1 MSLPIFVIVQI
12 LLLTLALMGSAFF
25 SATEMALLSANRLRV
40 SQRAKSGYPGAI
52 RAARLLGRREHL
64 LVMFLIAQAALNVFA
79 AALATGFVDRLLGR
93 GWLAP
98 LLVTA
103 AITVLVV
110 VTAEIVPKVIGKR
123 EGERLLI
130 RRSRVLEFLY
140 FLFLPLTH
148 AFEFYIRLLL
158 RDKRMGGSA
167 LVITREELQLL
178 VREAESHDEVG
189 HREKRMLGSLLKFR
203 ETVAREVMI
212 PMNQVI
218 SVRKDTTVDVF
229 RSMVRRHGFTR
240 LPVQG
245 KRDDRIVGV
254 VNVFDL
260 LYDARA
266 EATQTIE
273 SYIREV
279 PIVPDTKRID
289 HLLMELQKTRNPMC
303 VVVDE
308 FGSCAGILTVEDM
321 VEEIM
326 GEMADDHD
334 RARSY
339 RKIRKLGTGVYLA
352 EGLADIDDV
361 NLELGLQLPKTRFD
375 TIGGLVMHRAGRVPR
390 EGEKFVMHGVALEV
404 VDADAYGVQ
413 VVKITLAG
421 TAQSRPTDGS

>member
-1 MSLPIFVIVQI
+1 MSLTTFVLIQI
-12 LLLTLALMGSAFF
+12 LLLVCALLGSAFF

-40 SQRAKSGYPGAI
+40 SQRAKSGYPAAI

-79 AALATGFVDRLLGR
+79 AALATGLIDRVLGH

-98 LLVTA
+98 LLATVG
-103 AITVLVV
+103 ITVLVV

-123 EGERLLI
+123 EAERLLI
-130 RRSRVLEFLY
+130 RRSRVLEFLH

-148 AFEFYIRLLL
+148 AFDFYIRLLL
-158 RDKRMGGSA
+158 RDKKMGGSA
-167 LVITREELQLL
+167 LLVTREELKVL
-178 VREAESHDEVG
+178 VREAESKDEAG
-189 HREKRMLGSLLKFR
+189 HREKRMLESLLEFR

-218 SVRKDTTVDVF
+218 SLQKDTTVDVF

-240 LPVQG
+240 LPVYE
-245 KRDDRIVGV
+245 KRDDLIVGV

-260 LYDARA
+260 LYDA
-266 EATQTIE
+266 EVGATEPVE

-279 PIVPDTKRID
+279 PIIPETKRID
-289 HLLMELQKTRNPMC
+289 HLLMELQKTRNPMA

-308 FGSCAGILTVEDM
+308 FGSCAGIVTVEDI

-334 RARSY
+334 RDRSY
-339 RKIRKLGTGVYLA
+339 RKIRKLAAGVYLA
-352 EGLADIDDV
+352 EGLTDIDDI
-361 NLELGLQLPKTRFD
+361 NQELGLQLPKTRFD
-375 TIGGLVMHRAGRVPR
+375 TIGGLVLHRAGRVPR
-390 EGEKFVMHGVALEV
+390 EGEKFTMHGLAIEV
-404 VDADAYGVQ
+404 LDANAYGVQ
-413 VVKITLAG
+413 VVKITLAQP
-421 TAQSRPTDGS
+421 APSRSTDGS